1 MMMSNNDE
9 KRWSEEERN
18 ALIEIRKR
26 LKAELEIQAPFP
38 EGYNFKLLQPK
49 LHLRMSDLV

>member
-38 EGYNFKLLQPK
+38 EGYNFKLL
-49 LHLRMSDLV
+49 VTFAYV